1 MDASPVFEA
10 SEEIF
15 DPVSLAI
22 EDGVVG
28 KTAFVVAVR
37 GNAVGDAASVE
48 GLAEPVT
55 VVGPIGE
62 QDSRVGQARCQGPG
76 PDVVVALSFGEEEAQ
91 GAAPAIAQDVQL
103 AGQAAPASSDSAG

>member
-15 DPVSLAI
+15 DPVSLSV
-22 EDGVVG
+22 EDGIVREA
-28 KTAFVVAVR
+28 AFVVAMGR
-37 GNAVGDAASVE
+37 DAGGDAACVE
-48 GLAEPVT
+48 GLAEPVA

-103 AGQAAPASSDSAG
+103 AGQAASAPSDSAG